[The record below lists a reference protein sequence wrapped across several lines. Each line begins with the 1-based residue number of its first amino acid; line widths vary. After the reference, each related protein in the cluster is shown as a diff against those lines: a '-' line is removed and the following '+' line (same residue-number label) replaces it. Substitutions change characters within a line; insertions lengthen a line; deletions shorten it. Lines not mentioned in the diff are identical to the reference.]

1 MENWKAM
8 MSMLSGVQTDEHS
21 KFVEAL
27 ETIKTAATMLSRPE
41 VVACLAFLRET
52 AQAADMIQATMH
64 GATAHDQHDPA
75 ADGDA
80 STATSLYEAIN
91 VVSLHDAVKTV
102 AVQDAAAA
110 NVLRYAVKAVA
121 LRAAARSQTF
131 SEEEIRAI
139 VSEEAAHAVVMV
151 KHAESRNRSITERR
165 LRPDRRRHH

>member
-8 MSMLSGVQTDEHS
+8 MSALSGMQADEHL
-21 KFVEAL
+21 KFAEAL

-41 VVACLAFLRET
+41 VVACLAFLKET
-52 AQAADMIQATMH
+52 AHAADIIQATMH
-64 GATAHDQHDPA
+64 SEMAPGQPDTAC
-75 ADGDA
+75 GDDAPSA
-80 STATSLYEAIN
+80 SVLYEAIN

-110 NVLRYAVKAVA
+110 NVLRYAIKAVA

-139 VSEEAAHAVVMV
+139 VSEEAAHAMVMV
-151 KHAESRNRSITERR
+151 KHAEGRKRAITERR
-165 LRPDRRRHH
+165 LRPDRRRDH